1 MRQLY
6 TFLGFLFSLTE
17 RIYFLESL
25 NPAPKQMKMITQA
38 THVEIYLVTKFQTRK
53 QFFNIFLSLLQFRHE
68 TGRPDHFCFRFSKR
82 AGELIAKG
90 FP

>member
-1 MRQLY
+1 MRQLC

-38 THVEIYLVTKFQTRK
+38 TQVEIYLVTKFQTRK
-53 QFFNIFLSLLQFRHE
+53 QFFNLFLSLFHLSISSRN
-68 TGRPDHFCFRFSKR
+68 
-82 AGELIAKG
+82 
-90 FP
+90 